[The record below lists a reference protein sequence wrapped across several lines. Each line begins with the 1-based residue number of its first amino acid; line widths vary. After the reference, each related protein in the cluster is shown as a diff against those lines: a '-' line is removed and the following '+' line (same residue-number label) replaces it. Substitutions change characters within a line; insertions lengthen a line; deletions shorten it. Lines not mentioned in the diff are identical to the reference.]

1 MKPKNIRIKK
11 NDENPE
17 SAELLAQS
25 IIQVA
30 DGFNKVLNTPLSRRA
45 VVVLLQDGIG
55 ATKITKGQIELVLDA
70 LPRLKGWYIKK
81 NQ

>member
-1 MKPKNIRIKK
+1 MPPVKIKK
-11 NDENPE
+11 NPENPE

-25 IIQVA
+25 VIQVA
-30 DGFNKVLNTPLSRRA
+30 EGFQKILNTPLNRRA
-45 VVVLLQDGIG
+45 LIILLQDGIG

-81 NQ
+81 